1 MFGFELL
8 LILAGIALMIFGQ
21 TTLGLIFLI
30 LGLVILLVTAL
41 LFRFVGKTVFGIFRQ
56 VFGND
61 PKVTT

>member
-8 LILAGIALMIFGQ
+8 LILAGIALMVFGQ

-41 LFRFVGKTVFGIFRQ
+41 LFRFVGKTVFSIFRQ